1 VNYIEPFDPKEDE
14 QRPLEYEDWISDE
27 MFEDREL
34 ALTCARKGIDPFGS
48 NYRLHVHDQEIVEAF
63 LKKCNKCDFEAYE
76 KIQTSPWYTP
86 DWVLGMCRDAP
97 ETAQCFMAY
106 ADGLQLAIIETVPRA
121 HVYDTWDNRT
131 FDNDDHREITWRA
144 ALRREPR
151 IVQKIDEW
159 CELEISDQPLLTR
172 VFRENPKLYTGC
184 RDYIRNLEFVAE
196 VVFSHDG
203 LQIRDSP
210 FVDNIVFALI
220 AVRQNGL
227 ALRWVSTRLQTNLVV
242 MSRAVAQNGMAL
254 AWVRCADAEVNQA
267 AIRQNPAAAIFAYT

>member
-1 VNYIEPFDPKEDE
+1 
-14 QRPLEYEDWISDE
+14 
-27 MFEDREL
+27 
-34 ALTCARKGIDPFGS
+34 
-48 NYRLHVHDQEIVEAF
+48 
-63 LKKCNKCDFEAYE
+63 
-76 KIQTSPWYTP
+76 
-86 DWVLGMCRDAP
+86 MCRDAP
-97 ETAQCFMAY
+97 ETAHFFMAFV
-106 ADGLQLAIIETVPRA
+106 DDLQLAIIETVPRA
-121 HVYDTWDNRT
+121 YVYDTWGSYT
-131 FDNDDHREITWRA
+131 FDNDGHREITWRA

-151 IVQKIDEW
+151 IVQEIDEW
-159 CELEISDQPLLTR
+159 CDLEISDQPLLTR

-184 RDYIRNLEFVAE
+184 QNYIRNLEFVAE